1 VLADNNRPRRGY
13 SVDIKHALAKI
24 EANRA
29 RAFFNPAVAVKL
41 RRSGFAV
48 RRARS
53 LRVRLLFVLDAVIG
67 TGWDKKGEAATICG
81 TCSFRMIRSNDKTL
95 DVLASSLA
103 PSGRTLPQ
111 RGSSNVDCGVWC
123 FPFSGPRCRYRAAL
137 VCSPHWKSVPSI
149 HIRCMM
155 AASLRASATRARLP
169 PAFLAIRAAQAFSAD
184 HRVHRVSITLA
195 AS

>member
-1 VLADNNRPRRGY
+1 LSE
-13 SVDIKHALAKI
+13 SVSPIDDSGQTP
-24 EANRA
+24 

-48 RRARS
+48 RRGVS
-53 LRVRLLFVLDAVIG
+53 LKVTLLFVFDAVID
-67 TGWDKKGEAATICG
+67 TGWDKIGEAATICG
-81 TCSFRMIRSNDKTL
+81 TCLLRMIWSNDKAL

-103 PSGRTLPQ
+103 PSGRIPPQ
-111 RGSSNVDCGVWC
+111 RVSSNVECGVWF
-123 FPFSGPRCRYRAAL
+123 FPFSGPRCRYRAAF

-149 HIRCMM
+149 HIRCMIT
-155 AASLRASATRARLP
+155 ASLRASATRARLA